1 MVTAIFDGNYLL
13 HRCMRAGELASLR
26 NRKGKPT
33 GGVMGFLKSMQKTLR
48 NYSIKRSVVVFD
60 AGISPRR
67 RALYPGYKGVK
78 YRTVEDPFYEENLDP
93 EKALYMQDFE
103 QQRRYLQHLLRH
115 LVVRVVKIKGWEAD
129 DLCYRIA
136 QHYVESPG
144 TVYLVSDDQDY
155 LQAVR
160 EWSERGSPVNHP
172 EIVREI
178 RGSLRVYRP
187 IADEL
192 VTSKNFHALCGHGL
206 AQHLLYRAI
215 VGDSSDKIDGVFG
228 VGKGWMRKIFVEYT
242 GDTTYPFED
251 FFLYC
256 MEHRTKT
263 VQKIAEQM
271 HVVLRNYE
279 LMCLDEEP
287 YSKEVETQVLETLS
301 EPRELNMSG
310 ALRFMHELDLHS
322 ITSQFAT
329 WVLPFQRLS

>member
-13 HRCMRAGELASLR
+13 HRCMRAGDLANLH

-48 NYSIKRSVVVFD
+48 EYSVRRCIVVFD

-67 RALYPGYKGVK
+67 RALYPGYKGAK
-78 YRTVEDPFYEENLDP
+78 YRAPDDPHFEENLDP
-93 EKALYMQDFE
+93 EKALYFEEFE
-103 QQRRYLQHLLRH
+103 QQRRYLQHMLRH
-115 LVVRVVKIKGWEAD
+115 LVVRIVKIKGWEAD

-136 QHYVESPG
+136 RHYNKETG
-144 TVYLVSDDQDY
+144 TVLLVSDDQDY

-160 EWSERGSPVNHP
+160 EWKLRGSPVNHP
-172 EIVREI
+172 EVVREDH
-178 RGSLRVYRP
+178 GSLRVYRP

-192 VTSKNFHALCGHGL
+192 VTELNFVAHLGHYL
-206 AQHLLYRAI
+206 SQHLLHRAI
-215 VGDSSDKIDGVFG
+215 VGDSSDKIEGVFG
-228 VGKGWMRKIFVEYT
+228 VGKGWMRKVFADYKGST
-242 GDTTYPFED
+242 AYPFED

-287 YSKEVETQVLETLS
+287 YPTEVEQQVLATLA

-322 ITSQFAT
+322 ITSQFPT
-329 WVLPFQRLS
+329 WVTPFQRLH